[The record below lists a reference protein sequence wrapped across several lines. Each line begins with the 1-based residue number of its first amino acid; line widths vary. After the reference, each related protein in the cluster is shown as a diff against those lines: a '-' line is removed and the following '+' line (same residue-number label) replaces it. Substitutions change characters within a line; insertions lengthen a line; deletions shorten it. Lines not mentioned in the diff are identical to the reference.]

1 MLLYEIKKESH
12 WKFIMHIIETL
23 DKLLKNELSATE
35 TYQQTLDILREDA
48 ELGDSV
54 ALMPIYE
61 NHKEAVSSLQAQ
73 IRYLGGTPAEDPGA
87 WGTWVKIVLG
97 GADLMGKETVLKALQ
112 EGEKN
117 GAEDYE
123 EALKITELSLDI
135 RSLIETKLLPD
146 QQRHMR
152 TLDRLLGAETE

>member
-1 MLLYEIKKESH
+1 
-12 WKFIMHIIETL
+12 
-23 DKLLKNELSATE
+23 
-35 TYQQTLDILREDA
+35 
-48 ELGDSV
+48 
-54 ALMPIYE
+54 MPIYE
-61 NHKEAVSSLQAQ
+61 NHKEAVSSLQTQ
-73 IRYLGGTPAEDPGA
+73 IRYLGGTPAEDSGA
-87 WGTWVKIVLG
+87 WGTWAKIVLG

-123 EALKITELSLDI
+123 EALKITDLPSEI

-146 QQRHMR
+146 QQGHIR